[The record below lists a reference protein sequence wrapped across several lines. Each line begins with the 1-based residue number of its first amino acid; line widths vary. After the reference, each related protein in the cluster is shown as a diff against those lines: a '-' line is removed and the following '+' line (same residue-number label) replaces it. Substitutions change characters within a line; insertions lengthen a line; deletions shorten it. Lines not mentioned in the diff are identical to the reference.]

1 MVTGDVSNI
10 NGSLLSDPTIEVFL
24 INPNGII
31 FGSTARIDVG
41 SFVASTLGITDND
54 FLLGDAVP
62 TQLTFQGGGLTGITV
77 QNGAQ
82 LTTEQGRL
90 ALIGG
95 FVDVNAGGV
104 VSGATDVAFVAA
116 GSVNIPAD
124 PGSPLTYAITTFGW
138 TPVSNGINVNGQ
150 VSGRSV
156 AMIQENQANA
166 VNALLSVGPSATI
179 TATRAGGGDIV
190 LSLAARTTSESI
202 PASSPGRIENQGE
215 LTASGSIY
223 LGGAVATSSFQFHAP
238 HSGSSGG
245 LLLLPLTVENAGT
258 IDAGADVLMQAH
270 HLVTNLGAITADG
283 NVTLSALATGY
294 ESAPIPSVQVVN
306 DGTINAGGNV
316 KLVANISITASASA
330 YATGP
335 LSARVTNSG
344 SISAGGDVNLN
355 AIIDAVATVSAS
367 ASEAASANARVLNSG
382 SIDAGGDVKLI
393 ASIDALAVPYA
404 TGPVTAAGA
413 TGNVQVTNSGSIDA
427 GGNVSLL
434 GTISLAASDVTF
446 DTPPNADV
454 EIANSGSIT
463 AGGDVHLVG
472 SIDAVNL
479 ATPVNA
485 SVHVANSGAITA
497 TGNVFLTAEAF
508 VSGPLPNIDVVNDG
522 SIIAGGNVQ
531 LFANIGNVTNSGA
544 ISAGGSVA
552 LFADSGDI
560 TNSGSISAGKNFT
573 ALASNGSIENG
584 GTIDAGGN
592 ADLFADNNITNSGV
606 ISVDG
611 VAVLDAGNDIDNSGS
626 VSAGG
631 DAILTAVNDI
641 LDFQRDVRW
650 DDLWRRCCD
659 KRRRIGDGRISDRS
673 RRYCDPCRW
682 WTGDRGKS
690 HQRRDRQRPGPR
702 RHSRRGGRP
711 FDRS

>member
-1 MVTGDVSNI
+1 M
-10 NGSLLSDPTIEVFL
+10 
-24 INPNGII
+24 
-31 FGSTARIDVG
+31 
-41 SFVASTLGITDND
+41 
-54 FLLGDAVP
+54 
-62 TQLTFQGGGLTGITV
+62 
-77 QNGAQ
+77 
-82 LTTEQGRL
+82 
-90 ALIGG
+90 
-95 FVDVNAGGV
+95 
-104 VSGATDVAFVAA
+104 SGATDVAFVAA

-544 ISAGGSVA
+544 ISAGGSVRA
-552 LFADSGDI
+552 LCRQWRHHEFRLHLGRQE
-560 TNSGSISAGKNFT
+560 
-573 ALASNGSIENG
+573 LHCASFERKHRKWRNDRCRRECRSVRRQQHHELG
-584 GTIDAGGN
+584 G
-592 ADLFADNNITNSGV
+592 
-606 ISVDG
+606 
-611 VAVLDAGNDIDNSGS
+611 
-626 VSAGG
+626 
-631 DAILTAVNDI
+631 
-641 LDFQRDVRW
+641 
-650 DDLWRRCCD
+650 
-659 KRRRIGDGRISDRS
+659 
-673 RRYCDPCRW
+673 
-682 WTGDRGKS
+682 
-690 HQRRDRQRPGPR
+690 HQRRWRGGA
-702 RHSRRGGRP
+702 RRGQ
-711 FDRS
+711 